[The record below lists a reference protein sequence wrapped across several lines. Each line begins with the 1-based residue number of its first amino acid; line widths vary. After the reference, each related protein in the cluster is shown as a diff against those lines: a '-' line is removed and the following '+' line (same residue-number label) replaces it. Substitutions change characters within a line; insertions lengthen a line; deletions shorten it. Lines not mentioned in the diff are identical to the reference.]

1 MVSAMRSGVEIAPD
15 RVVVRFTGALDRRAV
30 VHVRRILRAYLVRPG
45 RVIVDVS
52 EVGLEWP
59 PGVDVFPAVL
69 TAAGGWPVAC
79 LVLCGPNARM
89 REELEARGV
98 PPMVPVVGEG
108 ESAERCLLMRPT
120 RVYRQV
126 LLPPDLGAP
135 RAAREFLRQTC
146 AAWAD
151 EACVPA
157 AAVVVTE
164 LVTNV
169 VEHAGT
175 PCRLGLALDRSGFEV
190 SVRDFR
196 PGPAPRPRPR
206 PVEARRGRG
215 LHLVA
220 SLAHEWD
227 AVRHTDGKTVWVRL
241 AGCRGEG
248 PDRQA

>member
-1 MVSAMRSGVEIAPD
+1 MVSAMRSGVEIASD

-30 VHVRRILRAYLVRPG
+30 VHVRRILSAYLARPG

-79 LVLCGPNARM
+79 LVLSGPNARM
-89 REELEARGV
+89 REELDARGV
-98 PPMVPVVGEG
+98 PPMVPVVAQG
-108 ESAERCLLMRPT
+108 ESAERRLLMRPK

-126 LLPPDLGAP
+126 HLPPDLAAP

-146 AAWAD
+146 
-151 EACVPA
+151 EACLPA

-190 SVRDFR
+190 TVRDFR

-206 PVEARRGRG
+206 PLEARRGRG

-220 SLAHEWD
+220 SLADEWD
-227 AVRHTDGKTVWVRL
+227 TVRHTDGKTVWVRL
-241 AGCRGEG
+241 AGCAGERT
-248 PDRQA
+248 DRLK

>member
-15 RVVVRFTGALDRRAV
+15 CVVVRFTGALDRRAV

-69 TAAGGWPVAC
+69 TAAGGWPIAC
-79 LVLCGPNARM
+79 LVLSGPNARM

-108 ESAERCLLMRPT
+108 ESAERRLLMRPT

-126 LLPPDLGAP
+126 HLPPDLGAP

-157 AAVVVTE
+157 AEVVVTE

-169 VEHAGT
+169 VAARRHAVPAG
-175 PCRLGLALDRSGFEV
+175 PRLGRERVRGERARLPTRAGSATTSPSGGSPPRS
-190 SVRDFR
+190 RA
-196 PGPAPRPRPR
+196 APRR
-206 PVEARRGRG
+206 VACRRVGHRAAHRRQDG
-215 LHLVA
+215 LGTA
-220 SLAHEWD
+220 GG
-227 AVRHTDGKTVWVRL
+227 VRR
-241 AGCRGEG
+241 
-248 PDRQA
+248 

>member
-1 MVSAMRSGVEIAPD
+1 MAGVMQSGVEIAPD
-15 RVVVRFTGALDRRAV
+15 RVVVRFTGALDRLAA
-30 VHVRRILRAYLVRPG
+30 VHVRRVLRAYLGRPG

-52 EVGLEWP
+52 AVGLEWP
-59 PGVDVFPAVL
+59 PAVDVFPAVL

-79 LVLCGPNARM
+79 LVLSGADARM
-89 REELEARGV
+89 RAELEARGV
-98 PPMVPVVGEG
+98 PPMVPVVADG
-108 ESAERCLLMRPT
+108 ESAERHLLVRPA

-126 LLPPDLGAP
+126 DLPADLTAP

-151 EACVPA
+151 EACLPA
-157 AAVVVTE
+157 AAMVVTE
-164 LVTNV
+164 LVTNA

-175 PCRLGLALDRSGFEV
+175 PCRLGLALDGRGLEV
-190 SVRDFR
+190 TVRDFR

-220 SLAHEWD
+220 SLADEWD
-227 AVRHTDGKTVWVRL
+227 TLRQTDGKTVRVRL
-241 AGCRGEG
+241 AVGPGCGN
-248 PDRQA
+248 